1 MCILIKELDND
12 FQQIDKV
19 QEFLFAQIKKE
30 FGYGYVPE
38 FHRDIKNLNDFY
50 IAPKRNIFL
59 IAIDERSDEIVATI
73 GLRAYDKN
81 FEEFKGTYS
90 AQSTASIWRLFVDE
104 KFRRCGTA
112 SLLFKLVE
120 DFAFKNNFN
129 EIYLHTHKTL
139 DGALDFWN
147 KMGFKVTL
155 DTNNELQTVH
165 MEKNICSNM
174 LGGKLSSSLT
184 QFDFSE
190 YVILI

>member
-1 MCILIKELDND
+1 MCILIKELKND
-12 FQQIDKV
+12 FQQIEKV
-19 QEFLFAQIKKE
+19 QKFLFAQIKKE

-50 IAPKRNIFL
+50 VAPKRNVFL
-59 IAIDERSDEIVATI
+59 IAIDEHSDEIVATI

-81 FEEFKGTYS
+81 FSEFKGTYS
-90 AQSTASIWRLFVDE
+90 SESTASIWRLFVDE

-139 DGALDFWN
+139 NGALDFWG
-147 KMGFKVTL
+147 KMGFKITI

-165 MEKNICSNM
+165 MEKNICDDM
-174 LGGKLSSSLT
+174 LGSNLSGNLLG
-184 QFDFSE
+184 FDFEE